1 MRTIDFAYH
10 VLRNNAF
17 FGFLHAPMDRG
28 NVLRMDDSGEIKMSL
43 SGTFSPFVTDVDGN
57 PVEADFLSDEIR
69 PMLIIDGTEHALG
82 VYGVAKAV
90 PVENNGVQRFQVEA
104 FDRCWKVRDNYMETR
119 LHFAAGTN
127 YITAIESLLIAAGI
141 TIILATPT
149 DAVLAEA
156 REDWEIGTSCLT
168 IVNQLLGEINY
179 NQLWFT
185 PEGNAVLEP
194 ASVPTAENIEHTMS
208 DLPEEL
214 LDGAVKIDRM
224 LPSITR
230 ETDVYSAPNV
240 FLCIVSNPDK
250 SGPMKAKAENTNP
263 QSPLSIQRR
272 GRRIMKVERV
282 DNIASQAELQAYA
295 DRLRNESMIGG
306 ETIRVTTALQPG
318 YGVADVVAIKYG
330 DLSAICIERA
340 YTMELAVGGK
350 MTHELERVVYHLG

>member
-17 FGFLHAPMDRG
+17 FGYLHAPMDKG
-28 NVLRMDDSGEIKMSL
+28 NALRMDDSGEIKMSL
-43 SGTFSPFVTDVDGN
+43 SGTFSPRVTDVDGN
-57 PVEADFLSDEIR
+57 LVEADFLSDEIR
-69 PMLIIDGTEHALG
+69 PMMIIDGIEHPLG
-82 VYGVAKAV
+82 VYGVSKAV
-90 PVENNGVQRFQVEA
+90 PTETNGVQRLQIEA
-104 FDRCWKVRDNYMETR
+104 FDRCWKVRDHYAEKQVY
-119 LHFAAGTN
+119 FAAGTN
-127 YITAIESLLIAAGI
+127 YITAIERMLIEAGI
-141 TIILATPT
+141 AIILATPT

-156 REDWEIGTSCLT
+156 REDWEIGTSYLT

-194 ASVPTAENIEHTMS
+194 ASVPIAEKIEHTMS

-263 QSPLSIQRR
+263 QSPLSIPRR

-282 DNIASQAELQAYA
+282 NNIASQAELQAYA

-318 YGVADVVAIKYG
+318 YGAADVVAIKYG
-330 DLSAICIERA
+330 ELNAICIERA
-340 YTMELAVGGK
+340 FTMELTVGGK
-350 MTHELERVVYHLG
+350 MTHELERGVYHLG

>member
-69 PMLIIDGTEHALG
+69 PMLIVDGTEHALG
-82 VYGVAKAV
+82 VYGVANAV
-90 PVENNGVQRFQVEA
+90 PTETGGVQRLQVEA
-104 FDRCWKVRDNYMETR
+104 FDRCWKVRDHYTESR
-119 LHFAAGTN
+119 IHIEAGTS
-127 YITAIESLLIAAGI
+127 YITAIEGLLIEAGI

-149 DAVLAEA
+149 NAVLAEA
-156 REDWEIGTSCLT
+156 REDWEIGTSYLT

-208 DLPEEL
+208 DMPEEL

-330 DLSAICIERA
+330 DLNAICIERA
-340 YTMELAVGGK
+340 FSMELSVGGK

>member
-1 MRTIDFAYH
+1 MRTIDFDYH

-17 FGFLHAPMDRG
+17 YGFLHAPMDRG
-28 NVLRMDDSGEIKMSL
+28 NYIRMDDSGEIKMSL

-69 PMLIIDGTEHALG
+69 PMLIIDGMEHALG

-90 PVENNGVQRFQVEA
+90 PAEYNGVQRFQVEA
-104 FDRCWKVRDNYMETR
+104 FDRCWKVRDHYAETQVY
-119 LHFAAGTN
+119 FAAGTN
-127 YITAIESLLIAAGI
+127 YVTAIEGLLIEAGI
-141 TIILATPT
+141 TVIMATPT
-149 DAVLAEA
+149 EAGLTEA
-156 REDWEIGTSCLT
+156 REWEIGTSYLT
-168 IVNQLLGEINY
+168 IINQLLGEINY

-185 PEGNAVLEP
+185 TDGNAVLEP

-208 DLPEEL
+208 DLPEEM

-240 FLCIVSNPDK
+240 FLCVCSNPDK
-250 SGPMKAKAENTNP
+250 SGAMVAKAENTNP
-263 QSPLSIQRR
+263 QSPLSIPRR
-272 GRRIMKVERV
+272 GRRIMKMERV

-295 DRLRNESMIGG
+295 DRMRNESMIGG

-330 DLSAICIERA
+330 DLNAICIERA

>member
-10 VLRNNAF
+10 VLRNNTF

-43 SGTFSPFVTDVDGN
+43 SGIFSPRVTDVDGN
-57 PVEADFLSDEIR
+57 QVEADFLSDEIR
-69 PMLIIDGTEHALG
+69 PMLVIDGTEHPLG
-82 VYGVAKAV
+82 VFSAAKAV
-90 PVENNGVQRFQVEA
+90 PTETNGVQRLQIEA
-104 FDRCWKVRDNYMETR
+104 FDRCWKVRDHYAEEQVY
-119 LHFAAGTN
+119 FAAGTN
-127 YITAIESLLIAAGI
+127 YITAIESLLVEAGI
-141 TIILATPT
+141 AVILATPT
-149 DAVLAEA
+149 EAVLAEA
-156 REDWEIGTSCLT
+156 REDWEIGTSYLT

-185 PEGNAVLEP
+185 PEGSAVLEP

-240 FLCIVSNPDK
+240 FLCVCSNPDK
-250 SGPMKAKAENTNP
+250 SGAMVAKAENTNP
-263 QSPLSIQRR
+263 QSPLSIPRR

-282 DNIASQAELQAYA
+282 NNIASQTELQTYA

-330 DLSAICIERA
+330 ELSAICIERA
-340 YTMELAVGGK
+340 YSMELAVGGK
-350 MTHELERVVYHLG
+350 MSHELERVVYNLG

>member
-17 FGFLHAPMDRG
+17 LGYLHTPMDRG

-43 SGTFSPFVTDVDGN
+43 SGTFSPLVTDVDGRQ
-57 PVEADFLSDEIR
+57 VEADFLRDEIQ
-69 PMLIIDGTEHALG
+69 PVLIIDRSEHPLG
-82 VYGVAKAV
+82 VFSVAKAT
-90 PVENNGVQRFQVEA
+90 PTEINGVNSLEIEA
-104 FDRCWKVRDNYMETR
+104 FDRCWKARDHYTETWM
-119 LHFAAGTN
+119 HFSAGTN
-127 YITAIESLLIAAGI
+127 YITAIEGLLIEAGI
-141 TIILATPT
+141 TVILATPT

-156 REDWEIGTSCLT
+156 REDWEIGTSYLT

-208 DLPEEL
+208 DMPEEL

-224 LPSITR
+224 LPSISR

-240 FLCIVSNPDK
+240 FLCICSNPDK
-250 SGPMKAKAENTNP
+250 SGPMVAKAENTNQ
-263 QSPLSIQRR
+263 QSPLSIPRR
-272 GRRIMKVERV
+272 GRRIIKVERV
-282 DNIASQAELQAYA
+282 NNIASQAELQAYA

-330 DLSAICIERA
+330 DLNAICIERA
-340 YTMELAVGGK
+340 FSMELSVGGK
-350 MTHELERVVYHLG
+350 MTHELERVVYHLD

>member
-43 SGTFSPFVTDVDGN
+43 SGTFSPLVTDVDGN

-82 VYGVAKAV
+82 VYGVSKAV
-90 PVENNGVQRFQVEA
+90 PSETNGVSRLQIEA
-104 FDRCWKVRDNYMETR
+104 FDRCWEVRDTYTETL
-119 LHFAAGTN
+119 LHFDAGTN

-156 REDWEIGTSCLT
+156 REDWEIGTSHLT

-194 ASVPTAENIEHTMS
+194 ASVPKAENIEHTMS
-208 DLPEEL
+208 DMPEEL
-214 LDGAVKIDRM
+214 LEGAVKIDRM
-224 LPSITR
+224 LPSISR

-240 FLCIVSNPDK
+240 FLCICSNPDK
-250 SGPMKAKAENTNP
+250 SGPMVAKAENTNP

-272 GRRIMKVERV
+272 GRRIMKVVRV
-282 DNIASQAELQAYA
+282 DNIASQAELQAYV
-295 DRLRNESMIGG
+295 DRLRDESMIGG

-318 YGVADVVAIKYG
+318 YGAADVVAIKYG
-330 DLSAICIERA
+330 ELSAICIERA

>member
-17 FGFLHAPMDRG
+17 FGFLHAPMDKG
-28 NVLRMDDSGEIKMSL
+28 NAIRMDNSGEIKMSL
-43 SGTFSPFVTDVDGN
+43 SGTFSPLVTDVDGN
-57 PVEADFLSDEIR
+57 QVEADFLSDEIR
-69 PMLIIDGTEHALG
+69 PMLITNGAEQPLG
-82 VYGVAKAV
+82 VYGAAKAT
-90 PVENNGVQRFQVEA
+90 PTETGGVERLQIEA
-104 FDRCWKVRDNYMETR
+104 FDRCWKVRDTYTETI
-119 LHFAAGTN
+119 LHFPAGQN
-127 YITAIESLLIAAGI
+127 YITAIEGLLMAAGI
-141 TIILATPT
+141 TVILATPT
-149 DAVLAEA
+149 DAVFSED
-156 REDWEIGTSCLT
+156 REDWEIGTSHLT

-240 FLCIVSNPDK
+240 FLCVCSNPDK
-250 SGPMKAKAENTNP
+250 SGAMVAKAENTNP
-263 QSPLSIQRR
+263 QSPLSIPRR
-272 GRRIMKVERV
+272 GRRIIKVVRV
-282 DNIASQAELQAYA
+282 DNIASQTELQAYA

-318 YGVADVVAIKYG
+318 YGAADVVAIKYG
-330 DLSAICIERA
+330 ELSAICIERA
-340 YTMELAVGGK
+340 YTMELTVGGK